1 MKMTKKL
8 LALVGGVAILT
19 SAFVF
24 TGCKSEDDDDEF
36 EAITGSNNDY
46 EINFTNETDGMYR
59 AYKTTF
65 NKHLGGLCQI
75 SVEKDSTG
83 DGTIG
88 YIFDLESNPNRAA
101 KDPRT
106 LCIVGFNLGTANI
119 AKPYVSRFNNVT
131 DIQADNFGTKLTENP
146 ATEKEYIKLGS
157 KTMNLSDCLVSAE
170 NKYYFTV
177 DVNGNNTTGYVV
189 KGYAGKVENAE
200 LASKTPAF
208 EYTIPKADLYPNLAA
223 DAKITQQAAAVY
235 VNVFQGKTMKAK
247 WHYADTYK
255 SAEVVEE

>member
-8 LALVGGVAILT
+8 LALWGGVAILA

-24 TGCKSEDDDDEF
+24 TGCKAEDDDDEF

-88 YIFDLESNPNRAA
+88 YIFDLESNPNRAT

-106 LCIVGFNLGTANI
+106 LCIVGFNLGKTGFAR
-119 AKPYVSRFNNVT
+119 PYVSRFENVT
-131 DIQADNFGTKLTENP
+131 DIQADNFGTYLTENK
-146 ATEKEYIKLGS
+146 ATEKAYIALDS
-157 KTMNLSDCLVSAE
+157 QTMKLSDCLVSAE

-189 KGYAGKVENAE
+189 RGYAGKVEKEN
-200 LASKTPAF
+200 LASATPAF
-208 EYTIPKADLYPNLAA
+208 THTISKTELYPKLAA
-223 DAKITQQAAAVY
+223 GDKITQQAAAVY

-247 WHYADTYK
+247 WHYADTYVA
-255 SAEVVEE
+255 AEVVEE

>member
-8 LALVGGVAILT
+8 LALAGGVAILA

-88 YIFDLESNPNRAA
+88 YIFDLESSPDRAS

-106 LCIVGFNLGTANI
+106 LCIVGFNLGTPNVAN
-119 AKPYVSRFNNVT
+119 PYVSRFNNVT
-131 DIQADNFGTKLTENP
+131 DIQADNFGTKLTENK
-146 ATEKEYIKLGS
+146 ATETEYIKLYT
-157 KTMNLSDCLVSAE
+157 KTMKLDECLVSAE

-189 KGYAGKVENAE
+189 KGYAGKVEKKD
-200 LASKTPAF
+200 LASKEVAF
-208 EYTIPKADLYPNLAA
+208 EVTIPKKDLYPSLAT

-247 WHYADTYK
+247 WHYADTYAA
-255 SAEVVEE
+255 AEVVEE